1 MENFILRVL
10 IADDHPAVR
19 IGLESAL
26 KENNEIDIIGSAGDS
41 TEIIEILKKRECD
54 VLVTDYSMPGGIYG
68 DGLIMLNLIKQR
80 YPKVKIVV
88 LTMIENI
95 NIIKSLAN
103 HGINR
108 IVHKSDSMGSLLP
121 AIYAAYTGG
130 QYVSPSA
137 GRILE
142 GGSRVGLRSSMP
154 KLSRRE
160 KEVLMLFISGMTV
173 SEIARKLYRS
183 IKTVSTHKISVM
195 NKLGIRKDVDLI
207 RYGIEMGWVDTKK

>member
-26 KENNEIDIIGSAGDS
+26 KENNEINIIGSASDS
-41 TEIIEILKKRECD
+41 TEIMGILKKSECD

-68 DGLIMLNLIKQR
+68 DGLIMLNLIRQR
-80 YPKVKIVV
+80 YPQVKIVV

-95 NIIKSLAN
+95 GVINSLTS
-103 HGINR
+103 HGISR

-130 QYVSPSA
+130 QYISPSA
-137 GRILE
+137 SRILE
-142 GGSRVGLRSSMP
+142 SNSRTNFRATIP

-173 SEIARKLYRS
+173 SEISRKLYRS

-207 RYGIEMGWVDTKK
+207 RYGIEMGWVDVKK

>member
-19 IGLESAL
+19 VGLESAL
-26 KENNEIDIIGSAGDS
+26 KESTEINIIGSARNS
-41 TEIIEILKKRECD
+41 TEIMDILKKSECD
-54 VLVTDYSMPGGIYG
+54 VLVTDYSMPGGVYG
-68 DGLIMLNLIKQR
+68 DGLMMLNLIRQR
-80 YPKVKIVV
+80 YPEIKIVV
-88 LTMIENI
+88 LTMVENMGV
-95 NIIKSLAN
+95 IKSLTN
-103 HGINR
+103 QGINR
-108 IVHKSDSMGSLLP
+108 IVHKSDSMESLLP

-130 QYVSPSA
+130 HYVSPSA
-137 GRILE
+137 SRILE
-142 GGSRVGLRSSMP
+142 GSSRIGSRSCISN
-154 KLSRRE
+154 LSRRE

-207 RYGIEMGWVDTKK
+207 RYGIEMGWMDKKK

>member
-10 IADDHPAVR
+10 VADDHPAVR
-19 IGLESAL
+19 VGLESAL
-26 KENNEIDIIGSAGDS
+26 KENNEINIIGSARDS
-41 TEIIEILKKRECD
+41 TEIMEILKQSECD

-68 DGLIMLNLIKQR
+68 DGLIMLNLIRQR

-88 LTMIENI
+88 LTMIENLGV
-95 NIIKSLAN
+95 IKSLTN
-103 HGINR
+103 QGINR

-130 QYVSPSA
+130 QYVSPCAS
-137 GRILE
+137 RILE
-142 GGSRVGLRSSMP
+142 GSSRVGFRP
-154 KLSRRE
+154 PIPTLSRRE

-195 NKLGIRKDVDLI
+195 NKLGIHKDVDLI